1 MAAAMSRPSY
11 CNNTVYI
18 FGVMFSTK
26 IHAPYYL
33 SNQAAA
39 VPRPGFNGGPA
50 LLARKPVMLLVC
62 HFLQHV
68 FGFLA
73 LAALECA
80 HLIVVVSH
88 CGLNAFMQVVY
99 KLILYFFF

>member
-1 MAAAMSRPSY
+1 MIRR
-11 CNNTVYI
+11 VYFQQKYTHLI
-18 FGVMFSTK
+18 
-26 IHAPYYL
+26 YL
-33 SNQAAA
+33 PNQAAA

-68 FGFLA
+68 FGFLT
-73 LAALECA
+73 LAALVCA
-80 HLIVVVSH
+80 HLIVIVIVSH

-99 KLILYFFF
+99 KLILYFFFEK